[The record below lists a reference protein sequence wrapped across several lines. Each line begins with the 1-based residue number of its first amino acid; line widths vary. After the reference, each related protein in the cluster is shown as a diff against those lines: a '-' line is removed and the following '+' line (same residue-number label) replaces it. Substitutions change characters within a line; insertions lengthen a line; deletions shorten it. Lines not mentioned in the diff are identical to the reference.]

1 MNMLDVDGDGR
12 ISYTETLAALN
23 ALAKM
28 LNYKFTRMCKAELKY
43 MWTLLDTN
51 RDGRLEKAEVEA
63 VLTKAPVMDRLNSW
77 AAKVLKV
84 GAA

>member
-1 MNMLDVDGDGR
+1 MLDVDGDGK

-23 ALAKM
+23 SLAKM
-28 LNYKFTRMCKAELKY
+28 LNYKVTRMGKAELKY
-43 MWTLLDTN
+43 MWTLLNTN
-51 RDGRLEKAEVEA
+51 HDGKLEKAEVEA
-63 VLTKAPVMDRLNSW
+63 VLDKAPVVDMLNSW